1 MPPPRYAAGG
11 PPGPGMGW
19 DERPGGGGTEW
30 PYGFIGF
37 VIVAP
42 PPPHS
47 KGASGERWGH
57 RAIVGFWVH
66 KVRIHGLWRKEEKF
80 NFIRSAL

>member
-19 DERPGGGGTEW
+19 DERP
-30 PYGFIGF
+30 
-37 VIVAP
+37 
-42 PPPHS
+42 
-47 KGASGERWGH
+47 GH

>member
-1 MPPPRYAAGG
+1 MPPPRYVAGG
-11 PPGPGMGW
+11 PPGPWMGW

-42 PPPHS
+42 PPPIPRELA
-47 KGASGERWGH
+47 GSGGG
-57 RAIVGFWVH
+57 IGP
-66 KVRIHGLWRKEEKF
+66 
-80 NFIRSAL
+80 